1 MFYRGVTFEEEQAY
15 MRRATTPAAATV
27 ALRGLLVLLVAVVG
41 LLCLVGRSAPQEA
54 LPSGSISVAQAAA
67 ATAVQPSADEGSAPC
82 GKKLMVAEDVAPRSD
97 AAAGTAPAA
106 GSPQWTDGPAPAAGS
121 GASFCRGGPAPPHP
135 VTTFSVLRM

>member
-1 MFYRGVTFEEEQAY
+1 MTSEEEQAH

-27 ALRGLLVLLVAVVG
+27 AQRGLLALLVAVVG
-41 LLCLVGRSAPQEA
+41 LLCLLGRPSPQDAPPA
-54 LPSGSISVAQAAA
+54 GATSVSQAAA

-82 GKKLMVAEDVAPRSD
+82 GKKLVAAEDVAPRS
-97 AAAGTAPAA
+97 AAATGTLPAP
-106 GSPQWTDGPAPAAGS
+106 GSPQWTDGPVPTAGS